1 MDNKGHL
8 KWLEWAKEL
17 QFHVQSG
24 LTYTTDD
31 FDKVPDFRPS
41 FIENAIGGDTFPVS
55 RLNPL
60 NQHGFSVDANFVV
73 AIACRYY
80 LQANIS
86 PVLESVFTGIY
97 EKSSEV
103 VELQN
108 FTSIY
113 QIFWR
118 CGRDSNPRPRA

>member
-41 FIENAIGGDTFPVS
+41 FIENAIGG
-55 RLNPL
+55 
-60 NQHGFSVDANFVV
+60 
-73 AIACRYY
+73 
-80 LQANIS
+80 
-86 PVLESVFTGIY
+86 GIPF
-97 EKSSEV
+97 
-103 VELQN
+103 L
-108 FTSIY
+108 FLALT
-113 QIFWR
+113 
-118 CGRDSNPRPRA
+118 P